1 MKLIFQHDY
10 FYSSMNVGSF
20 LQCCTVYLASLL
32 QMNVSMLSTVMSW
45 TRSCTASSLN
55 FICLGHFHYCF
66 PVVDQLDG
74 ANMDVP
80 LQLSVVLIFNW
91 LKMLKSTWAADGHC
105 GDSCFDMPFCMVQV
119 ETWQEAPLT
128 VSFCS
133 CLLLL
138 SSTSLTSF
146 PVPPS
151 HSCSAAPKH
160 FRYRKCPSGRN
171 CMPSWASFSCL

>member
-1 MKLIFQHDY
+1 MLHCVSGQSAADECFHVLNTKLHCLIIK
-10 FYSSMNVGSF
+10 FYMSGSF
-20 LQCCTVYLASLL
+20 SLL
-32 QMNVSMLSTVMSW
+32 LSSRGPTG
-45 TRSCTASSLN
+45 RCQHGCASS
-55 FICLGHFHYCF
+55 
-66 PVVDQLDG
+66 
-74 ANMDVP
+74 

-119 ETWQEAPLT
+119 ETWQQAPLT

-146 PVPPS
+146 PVPAS